1 MKLGSRD
8 SGVGIQDPGFWIWG
22 PSLDLLLVGVYAE
35 VGGNGILFRIVE

>member
-8 SGVGIQDPGFWIWG
+8 SGVGMQGLGVWIGG

-35 VGGNGILFRIVE
+35 VGGNGIMFRIVE